1 MGGYICGVP
10 VFLAFLMVILGLLL
24 LEIKFPHWILAI
36 NHLSSVLIIELIKN
50 HQKNNLYLN
59 NPYQKSSI
67 SAWPDYTDLNRIS
80 KLKIKK
86 EGNFLLYCFFRLAI
100 NPPSKQQAA
109 MASGTIGAPVL
120 CIPTVLVMVVVVAA
134 LTTGVMVTVEFNV

>member
-67 SAWPDYTDLNRIS
+67 SAWPDLHRS
-80 KLKIKK
+80 K
-86 EGNFLLYCFFRLAI
+86 
-100 NPPSKQQAA
+100 
-109 MASGTIGAPVL
+109 
-120 CIPTVLVMVVVVAA
+120 
-134 LTTGVMVTVEFNV
+134 